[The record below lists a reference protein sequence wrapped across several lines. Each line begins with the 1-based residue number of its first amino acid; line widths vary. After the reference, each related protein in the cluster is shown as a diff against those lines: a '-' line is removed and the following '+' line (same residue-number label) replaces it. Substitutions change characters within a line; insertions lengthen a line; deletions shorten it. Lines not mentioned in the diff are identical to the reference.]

1 MDQRKRLDYFDVA
14 KGIGACLVVL
24 GHLPEAVDIHFRTW
38 IFSFHM
44 PLFFIISGMLLSY
57 KKDVDKNFLLLI
69 KKRARTILIPYVS
82 FSIIYMVAVL
92 FAYFQNVITPKTIL
106 DNLWYVI
113 SLYGMNVLWFL
124 PALFFGELIFLFI
137 MKKFDSKTSKIV
149 IVVSFT
155 ISYFASVYL
164 NNKEYAAIGREL
176 VGITYF
182 GQLLVVFFR
191 SFIAM
196 SFIAIGYFLF
206 FLLKERKRISI
217 FELFLSI
224 ALLAI
229 NIVIGKKNGGVDM
242 RSLDFKNVFLYYG
255 AALSGTFSL
264 LLFCKNC
271 YPFHILKYF
280 GKNSLTIM
288 ASHNS
293 LTLLYVATTF
303 AMYAN
308 QYITR
313 AKDYLYAFNV
323 FAVIMIYVVIVI
335 EIINRFFPF
344 IIGKEYNR
352 KNGKKKTGIF

>member
-1 MDQRKRLDYFDVA
+1 
-14 KGIGACLVVL
+14 
-24 GHLPEAVDIHFRTW
+24 
-38 IFSFHM
+38 
-44 PLFFIISGMLLSY
+44 
-57 KKDVDKNFLLLI
+57 
-69 KKRARTILIPYVS
+69 
-82 FSIIYMVAVL
+82 
-92 FAYFQNVITPKTIL
+92 
-106 DNLWYVI
+106 
-113 SLYGMNVLWFL
+113 
-124 PALFFGELIFLFI
+124 
-137 MKKFDSKTSKIV
+137 
-149 IVVSFT
+149 
-155 ISYFASVYL
+155 
-164 NNKEYAAIGREL
+164 
-176 VGITYF
+176 
-182 GQLLVVFFR
+182 
-191 SFIAM
+191 M

-242 RSLDFKNVFLYYG
+242 RSLAFKNVFLYYG

-264 LLFCKNC
+264 
-271 YPFHILKYF
+271 LKYF

>member
-1 MDQRKRLDYFDVA
+1 MDKIKRLDYFDIA

-24 GHLPEAVDIHFRTW
+24 GHLPEAVDVQLRTW

-44 PLFFIISGMLLSY
+44 PLFFIISGMLLSF
-57 KKDVDKNFLLLI
+57 KKEVDKDFSNLI
-69 KKRARTILIPYVS
+69 KKRAKTIMIPYVS
-82 FSIIYMVAVL
+82 FSIIYMTAVL
-92 FAYFQNVITPKTIL
+92 FAYFRNVITAKSVL
-106 DNLWYVI
+106 DNLWYVL

-149 IVVSFT
+149 ITVSFI

-206 FLLKERKRISI
+206 FLLKERDKISI
-217 FELFLSI
+217 LELLFSMT
-224 ALLAI
+224 LLAI
-229 NIVIGKKNGGVDM
+229 NIVIGRKNGGVDM
-242 RSLDFKNVFLYYG
+242 RSLAFKNIFFYYA
-255 AALSGTFSL
+255 AALSGTFAL

-271 YPFHILKYF
+271 YPFGILKYF
-280 GKNSLTIM
+280 GKNSLIIM

-303 AMYAN
+303 AMYVN

-313 AKDYLYAFNV
+313 AKDYFYAFNV
-323 FAVIMIYVVIVI
+323 FAVIMIYVVLII

-344 IIGKEYNR
+344 IIGKEFKR
-352 KNGKKKTGIF
+352 KNGKK

>member
-1 MDQRKRLDYFDVA
+1 
-14 KGIGACLVVL
+14 
-24 GHLPEAVDIHFRTW
+24 
-38 IFSFHM
+38 
-44 PLFFIISGMLLSY
+44 
-57 KKDVDKNFLLLI
+57 
-69 KKRARTILIPYVS
+69 
-82 FSIIYMVAVL
+82 
-92 FAYFQNVITPKTIL
+92 
-106 DNLWYVI
+106 
-113 SLYGMNVLWFL
+113 
-124 PALFFGELIFLFI
+124 
-137 MKKFDSKTSKIV
+137 
-149 IVVSFT
+149 
-155 ISYFASVYL
+155 
-164 NNKEYAAIGREL
+164 
-176 VGITYF
+176 
-182 GQLLVVFFR
+182 
-191 SFIAM
+191 
-196 SFIAIGYFLF
+196 
-206 FLLKERKRISI
+206 
-217 FELFLSI
+217 
-224 ALLAI
+224 
-229 NIVIGKKNGGVDM
+229 M
-242 RSLDFKNVFLYYG
+242 RSLAFKNVFLYYG

-352 KNGKKKTGIF
+352 KNGKKKTGIFWLSKRNRNSPGHSRPYNLYKPTFTDLDLFFSYAPVFYHIWHAYTL

>member
-1 MDQRKRLDYFDVA
+1 MDKTKRLDYFDVA

-24 GHLPEAVDIHFRTW
+24 GHLPEAVGVQFRTW

-57 KKDVDKNFLLLI
+57 KKEVNKNFVDLI
-69 KKRARTILIPYVS
+69 KKRARTIIIPYIS
-82 FSIIYMVAVL
+82 FSIIYMAAVL
-92 FAYFQNVITPKTIL
+92 FAYFRNVITAKSIL
-106 DNLWYVI
+106 ENLWYVL

-137 MKKFDSKTSKIV
+137 MKRFDSRTSKIV
-149 IVVSFT
+149 IAVTFT

-164 NNKEYAAIGREL
+164 NDKEYAAIGKEL
-176 VGITYF
+176 VGITYL

-196 SFIAIGYFLF
+196 SFIALGYFLF
-206 FLLKERKRISI
+206 FLLKERDRISI
-217 FELFLSI
+217 LELFLSMV
-224 ALLAI
+224 LLAI
-229 NIVIGKKNGGVDM
+229 NIVIGRKNGGVDM
-242 RSLDFKNVFLYYG
+242 RSLAFKNIFFYYS
-255 AALSGTFSL
+255 AALSGTFAL

-271 YPFHILKYF
+271 YPFRILKYF

-313 AKDYLYAFNV
+313 AKDYFYALNV
-323 FAVIMIYVVIVI
+323 FAVIMIYVVLVI

-344 IIGKEYNR
+344 IIGKEFN
-352 KNGKKKTGIF
+352 KKWKEKD